1 MHRFPTS
8 AVSWEEIYVSLQ
20 RGNALGRVECAA
32 HISQFES
39 QPRDMGLQHK
49 R

>member
-8 AVSWEEIYVSLQ
+8 AGRWQEIYFSLQ
-20 RGNALGRVECAA
+20 HGYALGLGVECAA

-39 QPRDMGLQHK
+39 QPSCLTKPH
-49 R
+49 